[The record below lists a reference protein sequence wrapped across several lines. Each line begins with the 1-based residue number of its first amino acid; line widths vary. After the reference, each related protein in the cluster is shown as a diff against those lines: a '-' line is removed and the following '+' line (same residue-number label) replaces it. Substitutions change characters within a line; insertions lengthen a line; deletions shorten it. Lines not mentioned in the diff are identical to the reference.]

1 MKDQRDNDAQRLV
14 GGDFSGIQPY
24 IYQITS
30 KYAKRNLKG
39 RSFYLQLLSDSIVR
53 YLLSRLKLGEDNV
66 IYNAGGCFYITMP
79 DTEECVGR
87 LRSSIEH
94 IEETMLQYHGTSLY
108 VAIDSVVL
116 ERGALGD
123 TFEKL
128 FARRDAAKQHRYS
141 ALLKKQKSTFLQ
153 PICENYNIVDC
164 VTGAPFAMGEQ
175 AERFFKDDDQDVADA
190 YKKAIRSILSKAEEC
205 REKECVLRVGHA
217 SGWRF
222 MTGAWAEN
230 QFDDATWR
238 QLQDASRP
246 HNRNY
251 EQYRFPKTRRVF
263 LKGDDGI
270 GVLGFVKLKIVE

>member
-66 IYNAGGCFYITMP
+66 ICNAGGCFCITMP

-141 ALLKKQKSTFLQ
+141 ALLKKQKSTFFQ

-175 AERFFKDDDQDVADA
+175 AEQYKGSKDVLSPLQHVT
-190 YKKAIRSILSKAEEC
+190 KLQLELGQILSS
-205 REKECVLRVGHA
+205 A
-217 SGWRF
+217 SK
-222 MTGAWAEN
+222 MAV
-230 QFDDATWR
+230 R
-238 QLQDASRP
+238 QSRWDSP
-246 HNRNY
+246 
-251 EQYRFPKTRRVF
+251 PTAPTT
-263 LKGDDGI
+263 
-270 GVLGFVKLKIVE
+270 